1 VSDFRSTIP
10 ANCLCFVKLSVR
22 RFSDTLVAIANAAA
36 HLLHNWQLLK
46 LALRALC
53 NPNSN

>member
-1 VSDFRSTIP
+1 
-10 ANCLCFVKLSVR
+10 VKLSVR